1 MPEVIDT
8 PARLASLVETLLQ
21 EPCIALDSESNSFH
35 RYPERVCLVQIAT
48 RTDAWMIDPLAFE
61 DVTSFGRLLADK
73 GVEKVIHAADNDVRS
88 FDREWGFRVGNVY
101 DTSIAGRF
109 TGMRRSGLDTVLLEG
124 LGVTIKK
131 SKNLQRADWT
141 VRPLSAEAMAYAVDD
156 VTHLV
161 ELREALGE
169 KLESLGRASWVAEEC
184 ERLEEVRYAPPD
196 PPEVAFLFMKG
207 SRDLDRRR
215 LAVLRELVVFRDEEG
230 RRRGLP
236 PFRVLSNETLLHLAQ
251 DPRGGLGQVPG
262 LTMIAQRRLG
272 AGLEEAL
279 RRGASS
285 LPVERS
291 RSLFTPDMR
300 PTKGQIERLKALKAW
315 RAEHGER
322 LDLDPALL
330 WPMPSLERL
339 AREPDAWGD
348 EIASS
353 TAIRRWQREELGES
367 LRERLARV

>member
-156 VTHLV
+156 VTHLI
-161 ELREALGE
+161 
-169 KLESLGRASWVAEEC
+169 
-184 ERLEEVRYAPPD
+184 
-196 PPEVAFLFMKG
+196 
-207 SRDLDRRR
+207 DR
-215 LAVLRELVVFRDEEG
+215 V
-230 RRRGLP
+230 
-236 PFRVLSNETLLHLAQ
+236 
-251 DPRGGLGQVPG
+251 
-262 LTMIAQRRLG
+262 
-272 AGLEEAL
+272 
-279 RRGASS
+279 
-285 LPVERS
+285 
-291 RSLFTPDMR
+291 
-300 PTKGQIERLKALKAW
+300 
-315 RAEHGER
+315 
-322 LDLDPALL
+322 
-330 WPMPSLERL
+330 
-339 AREPDAWGD
+339 
-348 EIASS
+348 
-353 TAIRRWQREELGES
+353 
-367 LRERLARV
+367 RLARVATESP